1 MAKVGNSRA
10 FVTARGRDLA
20 NFGQRGLRSSP
31 IEVRSFRPMLLFV
44 LGPDAGRRASLRSHG
59 GKHTGSPV
67 ELQ

>member
-1 MAKVGNSRA
+1 
-10 FVTARGRDLA
+10 
-20 NFGQRGLRSSP
+20 
-31 IEVRSFRPMLLFV
+31 MLLFV